1 MKKFKC
7 PPRHDSKFNFAKC
20 IILCL
25 LALPAGIT
33 KSTAQSV
40 ECGVEIP
47 DGLNKILVEE
57 SAAIEQF
64 AVERGAPALQDV
76 PVRFTMLDVN
86 TGGASVALSNLNAA
100 FASAGLHF
108 IQCGPINTISD
119 DRITQNADIDQ
130 FITSFSY
137 TSGALEVY
145 VGGILNVQSY
155 GVIPLQA
162 YQSGNPNWV
171 PGYYEHKNF
180 VYMKSTYFNNVD
192 FMHEVGHHYGLLHTF
207 MPNKT
212 YDVPYVGENTEDYPD
227 KVLNASGQLEPW
239 WWGRELVIR
248 NDVQPGVK
256 TFFLHNSG
264 FTGDLLDD
272 TPADCAS
279 PYPDYFPGCP
289 LTSQSTT
296 TCAFNSTLTY
306 TDYNGDAINPPPAG
320 LSLGRNY
327 MSYWNR
333 ECLNQFTPKQEAQIG
348 YYYETVR
355 KPEYSLNKCDNFT
368 DKVEFEGGNKG
379 LHNVSIRVRHP
390 SDIRK
395 CNVTTDKNGAFGGI
409 LHTDNLLAYTYHN
422 GKKNTLAYA
431 NDPLRIHYD
440 HTHCEWLQ
448 GVSTYDLALIT
459 RHILGIQPLT
469 SGYSIIAADA
479 SLSNSV
485 TTFDVVELRKLI
497 LEIYDKL
504 PVPDQPWRYI
514 PEFIPQN
521 YTSSFNVNPFQM
533 TAGGGGGYLDQGWS
547 FTLTNADDGKKGF
560 DGIKIGDVNS
570 SWASSSTC
578 PNESDV
584 PQDEGDKP
592 TLIVPTTVLS
602 QYEVVTL
609 NFKVNNFQQV
619 EAFQLGVRL
628 PFEYFELLDVTNTPV
643 SSYTKTD
650 NFGLTHLEDGA
661 VRTLWYDENGG
672 NQTLQDNS
680 TLFALKVKAKQSIGN
695 LQSVLKLD
703 NSILSNEF
711 WRNSNVTATPVNL
724 TVTVEAASEERNEHN
739 EEQVQEKSLRFI
751 PNPFN
756 SSGRLVFEHLGQNTQ
771 GDLTISNSQ
780 GILLVRQ
787 SVSVSP
793 GENVI
798 EIDVLNG
805 IQAGIYWVNLIV
817 DGEIQ
822 SIKVVK

>member
-1 MKKFKC
+1 M
-7 PPRHDSKFNFAKC
+7 
-20 IILCL
+20 

-47 DGLNKILVEE
+47 DGLNKILIEE
-57 SAAIEQF
+57 AAAIEQF
-64 AVERGAPALQDV
+64 VSSRGNSSLDDI
-76 PVRFTMLDVN
+76 PVRFT
-86 TGGASVALSNLNAA
+86 ALSGPGGGPNISGQVNIALDYLNTA
-100 FASAGLHF
+100 FGSAGLHF
-108 IQCGPINTISD
+108 IQCGPINEICD
-119 DRITQNADIDQ
+119 DRIKANIDIDH
-130 FITSFSY
+130 FTTSFSY

-145 VGGILNVQSY
+145 VGQFQSILNYTS
-155 GVIPLQA
+155 IPA
-162 YQSGNPNWV
+162 TSYQSGNPN
-171 PGYYEHKNF
+171 YSFDLYDHTNF
-180 VYMKSTYFNNVD
+180 IYMRSADFATSTFI
-192 FMHEVGHHYGLLHTF
+192 HETGHQFGLLHTF
-207 MPNKT
+207 MPSKT

-248 NDVQPGVK
+248 SDNAQK
-256 TFFLHNSG
+256 TFDKANSD
-264 FTGDLLDD
+264 FAGDLLDD
-272 TPADCAS
+272 TPADCAY

-333 ECLNQFTPKQEAQIG
+333 ECLNQFTPKQEARIG

-355 KPEYSLNKCDNFT
+355 KPEYTLNKCDNFT

-390 SDIRK
+390 SDTRK

-422 GKKNTLAYA
+422 GKKTALAYA
-431 NDPLRIHYD
+431 NDPLPIHYD

-448 GVSTYDLALIT
+448 GVSTYDLVLIT

-533 TAGGGGGYLDQGWS
+533 TAGGGADYLDQGWS

-592 TLIVPTTVLS
+592 ALIVPATVLA
-602 QYEVVTL
+602 QHEVVTL

-628 PFEYFELLDVTNTPV
+628 PFEYFELLDVTSTPV

-711 WRNSNVTATPVNL
+711 WRNSAVTATPVNL
-724 TVTVEAASEERNEHN
+724 MVTVEAASEERNEHN

-793 GENVI
+793 GENVV
-798 EIDVLNG
+798 EIDALND
-805 IQAGIYWVNLIV
+805 IQAGIYWVSLIV
-817 DGEIQ
+817 EGKVHT
-822 SIKVVK
+822 IKIVK